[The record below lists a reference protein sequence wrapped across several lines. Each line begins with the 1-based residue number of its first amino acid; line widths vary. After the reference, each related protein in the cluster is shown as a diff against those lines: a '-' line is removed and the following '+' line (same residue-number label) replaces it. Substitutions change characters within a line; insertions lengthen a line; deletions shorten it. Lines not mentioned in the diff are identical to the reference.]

1 MQRRLAPLVL
11 LVPCAVACS
20 LVANLGDRTLATD
33 DGGAPTADP
42 TTTAT
47 TPPTGSIDPG
57 PPPSYCTGITLYAT
71 FDAKLEGDVGGATT
85 TQVGGVSRT
94 QAGKFGGALSLLR
107 TPSTVNEGAALFYT
121 GNPWPRDAG
130 SIALWFRVAPGATPE
145 IPVLYR
151 PIGSAPAAPLVTS
164 GLTFYLRNDIRNQL
178 GLYEE
183 GGGDAANE
191 VLTFDVA
198 NAAPFLRTNDYNH
211 YFASWRQGTAPT
223 AFIALNGGLGA
234 VLGTPTDAVYPDAG
248 TNGELRVPYRGFTSL
263 PWIPGAEPTGLR
275 LGGPGNNAPE
285 GFYDDL
291 VIWNRVVSFEELAA
305 LYGSGKSVG
314 EACKIP

>member
-1 MQRRLAPLVL
+1 MLAAWYRLH
-11 LVPCAVACS
+11 S
-20 LVANLGDRTLATD
+20 
-33 DGGAPTADP
+33 
-42 TTTAT
+42 
-47 TPPTGSIDPG
+47 
-57 PPPSYCTGITLYAT
+57 
-71 FDAKLEGDVGGATT
+71 
-85 TQVGGVSRT
+85 
-94 QAGKFGGALSLLR
+94 
-107 TPSTVNEGAALFYT
+107 
-121 GNPWPRDAG
+121 
-130 SIALWFRVAPGATPE
+130 
-145 IPVLYR
+145 
-151 PIGSAPAAPLVTS
+151 
-164 GLTFYLRNDIRNQL
+164 
-178 GLYEE
+178 
-183 GGGDAANE
+183 
-191 VLTFDVA
+191 TFDVA

-305 LYGSGKSVG
+305 LYGLAGVTVG
-314 EACKIP
+314 WVEGIEINLLGLVAGVDLRSPALKLPGWGRVGV